1 MYQVCLWLTFLNISS
16 LFLSAPLTY
25 LFLSVLRCVCGG
37 GGAGSSSPEGSD
49 PSCPS
54 LFKPMEPPHRA
65 ETEPGVLGGRWEKV
79 SEPQAP
85 PFEPPPGVGE
95 ALGTRSAWWGR
106 CRPAG
111 PGLRLPPSLPGWPL
125 SARLLLRRPA
135 SPVGSLCAT
144 PANPAAAAEHG
155 AAWPQWPPHHQTFP
169 GAGAGESQRSAGRGR
184 NGAAGAGRGRALSG
198 LRSEHP
204 VERQRPPE
212 PVGVG
217 WARLRP

>member
-1 MYQVCLWLTFLNISS
+1 MGEREAVLPKVLTL
-16 LFLSAPLTY
+16 LAPLSSNPWSHPTAQRPS
-25 LFLSVLRCVCGG
+25 LGCWAGG
-37 GGAGSSSPEGSD
+37 GRR
-49 PSCPS
+49 CPS
-54 LFKPMEPPHRA
+54 PRL
-65 ETEPGVLGGRWEKV
+65 
-79 SEPQAP
+79 P

-212 PVGVG
+212 PAGVG